1 VIDGG
6 WRGLYDY
13 GAFFGRM
20 MMAKSRLKTIA
31 ASIGSAVGTAD
42 RRAHKMVKAGS
53 VAKKELAAISK
64 QIDAL
69 KKQLQTTTKRMK
81 KALS

>member
-1 VIDGG
+1 LTAGDEDVYDGG
-6 WRGLYDY
+6 
-13 GAFFGRM
+13 AFDGRK
-20 MMAKSRLKTIA
+20 MMAKSRLKKVATAIGA
-31 ASIGSAVGTAD
+31 AVGSAD
-42 RRAHKMVKAGS
+42 RKAHQVVKAGS

-69 KKQLQTTTKRMK
+69 KRQLLKTSKRMQ

>member
-1 VIDGG
+1 
-6 WRGLYDY
+6 
-13 GAFFGRM
+13 
-20 MMAKSRLKTIA
+20 
-31 ASIGSAVGTAD
+31 VGTAD

>member
-1 VIDGG
+1 
-6 WRGLYDY
+6 
-13 GAFFGRM
+13 
-20 MMAKSRLKTIA
+20 MAKSNLKRV
-31 ASIGSAVGTAD
+31 ASVIGSAVGTAD
-42 RRAHKMVKAGS
+42 KKAHQLVKAGS

-69 KKQLQTTTKRMK
+69 KRQLQKTTKTMK

>member
-1 VIDGG
+1 V
-6 WRGLYDY
+6 
-13 GAFFGRM
+13 
-20 MMAKSRLKTIA
+20 
-31 ASIGSAVGTAD
+31 
-42 RRAHKMVKAGS
+42 VKAGS

-69 KKQLQTTTKRMK
+69 KRQLLKTSKRMQ

>member
-1 VIDGG
+1 MA
-6 WRGLYDY
+6 
-13 GAFFGRM
+13 AFDRRM
-20 MMAKSRLKTIA
+20 MMAKSRLKKIA

-42 RRAHKMVKAGS
+42 RRAHKMVQAGS